1 MVVCST
7 GAASELVASAKRL
20 AATEQMEYFP
30 GSYRFCFRFCVFVCG
45 LRIVGKK
52 KCRLFF
58 NFMDWKAHERRSPY
72 TRPWE
77 STRQSVRKVHADLTV
92 LT

>member
-1 MVVCST
+1 METSLCSLMVVCST

-52 KCRLFF
+52 NAGYFLILWTGKHM
-58 NFMDWKAHERRSPY
+58 NVDPPIHVHGKARDN
-72 TRPWE
+72 
-77 STRQSVRKVHADLTV
+77 Q
-92 LT
+92 